1 MAVNVKIQNLEDQK
15 TGSIKIKIVSDS
27 PEPVEV
33 ELNARRA
40 LNGDIMIFDH
50 DLIDVV
56 ISPNNN
62 KITSFPK
69 DIMKRETYPVQ
80 ENFHKFLVKKGIT
93 DPGSIQSG
101 NVYSSIESKIFESNI
116 EGIDAIQ
123 SAIFITSLFM
133 QNEQADIL
141 TRQDM
146 ERNFD
151 LHLLSPDEEDSTELG
166 EIPQSDRKGSM
177 DSRIS
182 PYGYQYMY
190 SILRESEDK

>member
-1 MAVNVKIQNLEDQK
+1 MPVNVKIDKSENTD
-15 TGSIKIKIVSDS
+15 TGAIKIRIVQDAPQS
-27 PEPVEV
+27 VQL

-56 ISPNNN
+56 ISPEKK

-69 DIMKRETYPVQ
+69 DIMRRETYPVQ
-80 ENFHKFLVKKGIT
+80 ENFHKFLVKKGII
-93 DPGSIQSG
+93 DPSSIQSG
-101 NVYSSIESKIFESNI
+101 NVYSSIESSIYESKI
-116 EGIDAIQ
+116 EGINAVQ
-123 SAIFITSLFM
+123 SALFITSLFM
-133 QNEQADIL
+133 ENEKADIL

-151 LHLLSPDEEDSTELG
+151 LHLLSPDEENSTELG
-166 EIPQSDRKGSM
+166 EIPQSDKKGSM
-177 DSRIS
+177 DSRVS

-190 SILRESEDK
+190 SLLRESEDK

>member
-1 MAVNVKIQNLEDQK
+1 MSVNVKIEKDENQQ
-15 TGSIKIKIVSDS
+15 TGAIKIKIVADS
-27 PEPVEV
+27 PEPVQV

-56 ISPNNN
+56 ISPEKN

-80 ENFHKFLVKKGIT
+80 ESFHKFLVKKGII
-93 DPGSIQSG
+93 DPSSIQSG
-101 NVYSSIESKIFESNI
+101 NVYSSIESSIYESKI
-116 EGIDAIQ
+116 EGINAVQ
-123 SAIFITSLFM
+123 SALFITSLFM
-133 QNEQADIL
+133 QNEKADIL

-146 ERNFD
+146 QRNFD
-151 LHLLSPDEEDSTELG
+151 LHLLSPDEENSTELG

-177 DSRIS
+177 DSRVS

-190 SILRESEDK
+190 SLLREREDK